1 MKKLLQRMGFCG
13 AAACLAFLAGCS
25 TPSAGPTPEHYGTT
39 PDGKAV
45 DIFTLR
51 NSKGAEARIITYGGI
66 VVSLKVPDKNGVLG
80 DVVLGCNSLEDYEK
94 ATTYFGALIGRYGNR
109 IGKAQFALDGK
120 TYHLAANNG
129 PNTLHGGVKGFD
141 KVVWAA
147 QAKADSALGPQL
159 ILTYTSKDGE
169 EGFPGTLQVTAV
181 YTLTE
186 KNELRVDFTATT
198 DKDTVVN
205 LTQHSYFNLAGKGD
219 ILGHMVTIAADN
231 ITPVDAGLIPLGNL
245 QPVAGT
251 PFDFRH
257 SMAIGL
263 HIKETNSN
271 EQLKFGPGY
280 DHNWV
285 INKKA
290 GELTMLA
297 RVSDSDSGRVM
308 EVWSTEPAL
317 QFYTGNF
324 LDGTIKGKGG
334 WVYQKHAGFCMEP
347 QHYPD
352 SPNQPK
358 FPSTELKP
366 GETYKNT
373 IIYRFST
380 Q

>member
-25 TPSAGPTPEHYGTT
+25 TPSSGLTKTHYGTT

-45 DIFTLR
+45 DMYTLR
-51 NSKGAEARIITYGGI
+51 NLKGAEARIITYGGI
-66 VVSLKVPDKNGVLG
+66 VVSLKVPDKNGALG
-80 DVVLGCNSLEDYEK
+80 DVVLGCTSLEDYEK
-94 ATTYFGALIGRYGNR
+94 ATTYFGALIGRFGNR
-109 IGKAQFALDGK
+109 IGKAQFTLDGK

-141 KVVWAA
+141 KVVWTA
-147 QAKADSALGPQL
+147 QMKEDSALGPQL

-186 KNELRVDFTATT
+186 NNELRVDFTANT

-205 LTQHSYFNLAGKGD
+205 LTQHSYFNLSGKGD
-219 ILGHMVTIAADN
+219 ILGHIVTIPAAN

-251 PFDFRH
+251 PFDFR
-257 SMAIGL
+257 SPTAIGAR
-263 HIKETNSN
+263 INADDA
-271 EQLKFGPGY
+271 QLKLGPGY

-285 INKKA
+285 FDKKT
-290 GELTMLA
+290 GDLTMQA
-297 RVSDSDSGRVM
+297 RVSDPNSGRVL
-308 EVWSTEPAL
+308 EVLSTEPAL

-324 LDGTIKGKGG
+324 LDGSIKGKGG
-334 WVYQKHAGFCMEP
+334 WVYQKHAAFTMEP

-352 SPNQPK
+352 SPNQPQ